1 MNAHVES
8 RIGRAEAELQPQQKW
23 RDDLGD
29 KLAALDAELAELA
42 ENLDSVDETS
52 DTEKTA
58 YNLVRKQAV
67 EYSREKVAR
76 SLDQANAALDHGKAA
91 LQMMASRL
99 TKYEDQLEKLPDVS
113 LPVAARSLHGAKLR
127 VAIHLA
133 RGDPSEDSAMAEMGG
148 RALEGYAGPLGVMAQ
163 EDLAEIRNG
172 VADMEKRSE

>member
-76 SLDQANAALDHGKAA
+76 SLDRADIALDHSKADVQ
-91 LQMMASRL
+91 LMVLRL
-99 TKYEDQLEKLPDVS
+99 DRNVGELAKLPEAS
-113 LPVAARSLHGAKLR
+113 LPVAARSLHEAKLR
-127 VAIHLA
+127 MFIHMSA
-133 RGDPSEDSAMAEMGG
+133 GDPSQDSAMIRVGEQ
-148 RALEGYAGPLGVMAQ
+148 ALEGYAGPLGVMAQ